1 MKFSKS
7 ILSLLLVLCITIFSV
22 LPIAAAEVP
31 NESYHSNVIA
41 LEEANIVEDGA
52 DITSI
57 IGDIEGD
64 VCEISIEI
72 EDSESSASP
81 YALHVPN
88 KLVAALTP
96 GQLGFAITLQNIGLD
111 RISYVQFTVDI
122 YTYGGAYVTSFTIS
136 DTNVKVGTTTYTYL
150 IDKAET
156 VQETVYFRGY
166 AEDGEIY
173 DFGTT
178 STVRYNFVGGAYG
191 TMAAYEGQ
199 RHHIPS
205 NSVTSISTYSG
216 PAIRMLTEDHRLTAS
231 YGSSTSA
238 INFRAQ
244 EAALIAE
251 GNFAGAMQLGI
262 DNIRSLFGT
271 KYNNAIA
278 EMIAYAVASGYI
290 SAGSVS

>member
-1 MKFSKS
+1 MKFTRRFFALLLTLC
-7 ILSLLLVLCITIFSV
+7 ISLLCAF
-22 LPIAAAEVP
+22 PIAATEIPTENDCTADIVLSEADIVAE
-31 NESYHSNVIA
+31 
-41 LEEANIVEDGA
+41 GT

-57 IGDIEGD
+57 IGDVDGE
-64 VCEISIEI
+64 VCEIAIEVT
-72 EDSESSASP
+72 DQDTDVST
-81 YALHVPN
+81 YDLHVPN

-96 GQLGFAITLQNIGLD
+96 GELGFAITLTNIGLD
-111 RISYVQFTVDI
+111 KISYVHFTVEI
-122 YTYGGAYVTSFTIS
+122 YTYGGNYVTTFYIS

-156 VQETVYFRGY
+156 VQETVIFSGY
-166 AEDGEIY
+166 AEDGATY

-216 PAIRMLTEDHRLTAS
+216 PAIRMLTEDHKLTAS

-238 INFRAQ
+238 INFRAKK
-244 EAALIAE
+244 LH
-251 GNFAGAMQLGI
+251 
-262 DNIRSLFGT
+262 
-271 KYNNAIA
+271 
-278 EMIAYAVASGYI
+278 
-290 SAGSVS
+290 

>member
-1 MKFSKS
+1 MKFTKCFFA
-7 ILSLLLVLCITIFSV
+7 LFLVLCITVFST
-22 LPIAAAEVP
+22 LPIAAVEVP
-31 NESYHSNVIA
+31 QESNYSNVIA
-41 LEEANIVEDGA
+41 LDKGNIVEDDT

-57 IGDIEGD
+57 IGDIEGE
-64 VCEISIEI
+64 VCEITNEV
-72 EDSESSASP
+72 EDDSACTSP

-88 KLVAALTP
+88 QLIAALTP
-96 GQLGFAITLQNIGLD
+96 GRLGFAITLQNIGLD
-111 RISYVQFTVDI
+111 RISYVQFTVSI
-122 YTYGGAYVTSFTIS
+122 YKYSGAYVTSFTIS

-156 VQETVYFRGY
+156 VQETVYFSGY

-205 NSVTSISTYSG
+205 NSVTSITTYSG

-251 GNFAGAMQLGI
+251 GNFAGAMQLGV

-271 KYNNAIA
+271 KYNYAID

-290 SAGSVS
+290 TAGSVS